1 MSALSRLPFY
11 LICRPLFL
19 DSNLPLS
26 LSQYSVQTS
35 RTSPVSENLGL
46 RQPHSLSLSH
56 AHMHAHK
63 HTLSQTQT
71 RIHIHMPPHTLSHC
85 FTHAHTAT
93 HTGTHTHNPCSLLP
107 GFPLGCHNWPSPC
120 DVTTAMQ
127 RQKSQW
133 GAIQT

>member
-35 RTSPVSENLGL
+35 CTSPVSENLGL
-46 RQPHSLSLSH
+46 RQPLSLSH
-56 AHMHAHK
+56 THMHAHK

-71 RIHIHMPPHTLSHC
+71 RIYTHMPPHKLSHC
-85 FTHAHTAT
+85 FTHAHT
-93 HTGTHTHNPCSLLP
+93 GTHTHTTPAPSYQ
-107 GFPLGCHNWPSPC
+107 GFPWVATTGLHLVMSPPLC
-120 DVTTAMQ
+120 RDRNPNGGQ
-127 RQKSQW
+127 FRPKLCE
-133 GAIQT
+133 